1 MSHLVTL
8 FMTSVGEENIMA
20 DHLDGQPRIRS
31 QGLSVFVGEEE
42 IHIYE
47 GKWKNAEGV
56 FDTLEEAVKNA
67 LPRWGGIIVQ

>member
-1 MSHLVTL
+1 
-8 FMTSVGEENIMA
+8 
-20 DHLDGQPRIRS
+20 
-31 QGLSVFVGEEE
+31 VFVGEEE

-67 LPRWGGIIVQ
+67 LPRGGGNIAP